1 MWPLYIT
8 IFGLGLVGL
17 VGYWARQEGK
27 KSARIQAL
35 KQELRG
41 VTRVQTI
48 QRRIERMPVES
59 VRQRLHR
66 IRR

>member
-1 MWPLYIT
+1 MWPVYIT

-17 VGYWARQEGK
+17 VVYWARQEGK
-27 KSARIQAL
+27 KSARLQAL

-41 VTRVQTI
+41 VAHVQDV

-59 VRQRLHR
+59 VRKRLHR
-66 IRR
+66 LVR